1 MIKIIQ
7 QDIEDCTTN
16 FLFIDIQTN
25 IINALRRVMIA
36 NLGNHA
42 FNENNI
48 HVGVDAFI
56 IIWSNLK
63 FWRILSFIVSLPIIK
78 QIANLFYKNF
88 AERRFAKLPHCQLS
102 LDR

>member
-1 MIKIIQ
+1 MIMSDPSFSHVLKEIEH
-7 QDIEDCTTN
+7 QDQYGNTTKHRDT
-16 FLFIDIQTN
+16 FLMEKFLD
-25 IINALRRVMIA
+25 
-36 NLGNHA
+36 
-42 FNENNI
+42 NENNI

-63 FWRILSFIVSLPIIK
+63 FWRILSFIVDLPIIK
-78 QIANLFYKNF
+78 QIANLLYKKF